1 MFVRFVTNLTDILMK
16 TYTISERSLKNFLS
30 YAYDMGKNSGD
41 NVHLE
46 VVKNEV
52 LKMVQDNAAYFKAL
66 EADLK
71 PKLHED

>member
-1 MFVRFVTNLTDILMK
+1 MNLTDILMK

>member
-1 MFVRFVTNLTDILMK
+1 
-16 TYTISERSLKNFLS
+16 
-30 YAYDMGKNSGD
+30 MGTESGD

-46 VVKNEV
+46 YVKNEV
-52 LKMVQDNAAYFKAL
+52 IKMVQDNDAYFKAL